1 MGKSVPALARRAG
14 KNATAVGMQRASVF
28 AEAIHMNTSKLLVS
42 AILGAAI
49 GLGASQASAMCGD
62 VTGDGRV
69 SATDALS
76 VLEAAIGGH
85 DEMMCEPCDGTT
97 TTLDPSTTTTTVV
110 GGASSYTLHVDKQG
124 MHSGGYMNMNG
135 NGRVT
140 SEPVGINCGNDCVG
154 LFDAGLDVT
163 LTAVPNASSY
173 FIGWSGDVPSE
184 CYYSDDPCTVTM
196 THDLDVHARFMS
208 DDYGMPHR

>member
-1 MGKSVPALARRAG
+1 
-14 KNATAVGMQRASVF
+14 
-28 AEAIHMNTSKLLVS
+28 MNMSKLLVS

-97 TTLDPSTTTTTVV
+97 TTTTL
-110 GGASSYTLHVDKQG
+110 GDGASSYTLQVDKQG
-124 MHSGGYMNMNG
+124 MHSGGYMNTNG

-140 SEPVGINCGNDCVG
+140 SEPAGIDCGNDCSET
-154 LFDAGLDVT
+154 FETGLDVT
-163 LTAVPNASSY
+163 LTAVPNADSY

-184 CYYSDDPCTVTM
+184 CYYSDDPCTVTI